1 MVTGLGQQAGAVDG
15 APAGDRQR
23 KTVSPG
29 SPAQLL
35 GEALSKGEEAH
46 RFLERGGHRDGTP
59 AHPWGPGRPV
69 VTWAPRRFCSSADGG
84 KGCVCTCTCVSVGSE
99 DSVSLLLPQTRLRT

>member
-15 APAGDRQR
+15 APAGDQQR

-46 RFLERGGHRDGTP
+46 CFLERGGHRDGTP
-59 AHPWGPGRPV
+59 GSSLE
-69 VTWAPRRFCSSADGG
+69 PRASCHYL
-84 KGCVCTCTCVSVGSE
+84 GSPA
-99 DSVSLLLPQTRLRT
+99 LLLQC